1 MKRYNVTVQVFMNVV
16 VQADSVASASAI
28 VERMFEEEDVVEVGS
43 MEFVIEGGSV
53 TGVSGSDWGEEI

>member
-53 TGVSGSDWGEEI
+53 TGVFGSDWGEEI